1 MEETKKK
8 RGRVENLKPC
18 ASTEEARA
26 RGSKGGKAS
35 GESRRRT
42 ASIREAMKIIMSEKT
57 QLPIGDEGSMA
68 YAIALVQA
76 LKAVEGDTG
85 AAIYCR
91 DTIGEKPSDKVDRGA
106 KDDSVEVNIKVV
118 GGNNNAENQS

>member
-26 RGSKGGKAS
+26 RGAKGGKAS

-42 ASIREAMKIIMSEKT
+42 ASIREAMKMIMSEKT
-57 QLPIGDEGSMA
+57 SLPIGDEGSMA

-76 LKAVEGDTG
+76 LKAMEGDTG

-91 DTIGEKPSDKVDRGA
+91 DTIGEKPSDKVDLGA
-106 KDDSVEVNIKVV
+106 DDSVEVNIKVV